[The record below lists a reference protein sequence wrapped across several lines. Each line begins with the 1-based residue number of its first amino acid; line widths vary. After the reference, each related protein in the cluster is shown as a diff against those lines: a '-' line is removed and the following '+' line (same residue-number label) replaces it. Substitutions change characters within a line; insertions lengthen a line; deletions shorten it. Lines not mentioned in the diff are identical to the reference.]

1 MATLLARLADAA
13 SRRRR
18 LVIGVWLALLLGGSW
33 FSLHQSDRLSGGG
46 WDVPG
51 SSSVRVA
58 DELDT
63 FPSFSSPALSI
74 LVTGRSRA
82 AVLERLAAARATA
95 ARDPALNPKR
105 PHLFDGGRAALLP
118 VTYVGPT
125 GDAID
130 AATRVRHALVQTTP
144 ETQTRLIGQ
153 PAIWSNFQE
162 VAKRQLARGE
172 GTGFPLILVILLAAF
187 GTLVAALAPLALVRD
202 VDLRHEHG
210 VDDRDRRRRR
220 LLALR
225 RQPLPARAQ
234 GGRDSRRGAAP
245 SALELRHGGRLQ
257 RRGRRGL
264 PRPPLR
270 PPRGR
275 GALYGDR
282 GDRRRHD
289 LRPRDG
295 DAPAGAP
302 FPRRARHRAPPRAA
316 PVANRRER
324 RSRILAPLD
333 GGGHGASAAG
343 ARAHGAAPPPRLR
356 AAPAH
361 PHLQPRPRAAAA
373 DRGGA
378 RGDRAGAAARRPG
391 LRRPP
396 PRGGRRPCAGR
407 PRRAPAVRGGR
418 RGARDPAAR
427 PPRRPA
433 LPRRGLSHV
442 GSGVLCRP
450 RDTGPDPP
458 RRLRRHHRRRDP
470 VRRRRRSRDLRRPA
484 EDARLHPRG
493 LVPRAPRPAAERAPA
508 AEGDCDEPPLGGR
521 CLRRSRR
528 RLPVGVA
535 GLDGLLVAGPHRH
548 DRAGARPRGDLRPLD
563 GLRGL
568 PPDADPRA
576 IRRARAERGRGRRG
590 PGRLG
595 PDHHERRARHGRR
608 LRRVRP
614 RRGAVAARA
623 RGRARRRRRARRDDR
638 PPRRRAGDDAPARRL
653 ELVGSAAPFTSAA
666 GCVAG
671 RSLGFRACGSSSPA
685 APASSARTSSA
696 TGSRTTPAATTSST
710 TFSRNRATGRAW
722 PASRSGSPSSRAT
735 SATRSSWPACSPT
748 SASTRSSTSRPS
760 RTTASPSSSPPA
772 SSTPTSSGRRRCSRR
787 HAPSALAAFTTS
799 RPARS
804 TATCRSIRTRPSRRS
819 PRIGRG
825 RPTTRRRPAPITPS
839 GPTSRPTACR
849 SRSRTARTTTGHTS
863 SRRR

>member
-378 RGDRAGAAARRPG
+378 RGDRAGAAARPPR
-391 LRRPP
+391 RRPP
-396 PRGGRRPCAGR
+396 RARGGGR
-407 PRRAPAVRGGR
+407 P
-418 RGARDPAAR
+418 GAGPPAAR

-493 LVPRAPRPAAERAPA
+493 LVPRAPRPA
-508 AEGDCDEPPLGGR
+508 
-521 CLRRSRR
+521 
-528 RLPVGVA
+528 
-535 GLDGLLVAGPHRH
+535 
-548 DRAGARPRGDLRPLD
+548 
-563 GLRGL
+563 
-568 PPDADPRA
+568 
-576 IRRARAERGRGRRG
+576 
-590 PGRLG
+590 
-595 PDHHERRARHGRR
+595 RR

-696 TGSRTTPAATTSST
+696 TGSRSTRTTTSSST
-710 TFSRNRATGRAW
+710 TFSRTRATGRAW